1 MLHIFFAME
10 DGSCIAFFQEP
21 DVGFDFKDQR
31 DFDLHLALEVQ
42 PDKLQQMFEKGKE
55 LGIETRGIS
64 DHGFI
69 HSIYFRDPNGY
80 VLELTTPVGEAP
92 GGTAEERHQ
101 ARKVLDEFSQR
112 NAGRQARL

>member
-10 DGSCIAFFQEP
+10 DGSCIAFFHEP
-21 DVGFDFKDQR
+21 DIAFDFKDQR

-92 GGTAEERHQ
+92 GGTAAERLE